1 MQNRPKKEIVIT
13 QGKEMFC
20 IDDVVSITIAGADKT
35 KYSGRLIMIGENEFS
50 LDMSDKYKSSTRRF
64 SYENIASISRFEE

>member
-1 MQNRPKKEIVIT
+1 MQNRPKKAIVIT

-35 KYSGRLIMIGENEFS
+35 EYSGRLIMIGENEFS
-50 LDMSDKYKSSTRRF
+50 LDMSDKYKSNTRRF
-64 SYENIASISRFEE
+64 IYENIASISHFEE

>member
-13 QGKEMFC
+13 QGKKMFC

-35 KYSGRLIMIGENEFS
+35 EYSGRLIMIGENEFS
-50 LDMSDKYKSSTRRF
+50 LDMSDKYKSNTRRF